1 LGFNR
6 AAAALVP
13 SGGHRVDELL
23 ALLHLPLNSPAPA
36 DELGEDRR
44 PMLTSSSKTH
54 AVVSH
59 ADDVPSFK
67 RSPAKELD
75 DLNTYRHHTT
85 FDT

>member
-1 LGFNR
+1 
-6 AAAALVP
+6 
-13 SGGHRVDELL
+13 
-23 ALLHLPLNSPAPA
+23 
-36 DELGEDRR
+36 
-44 PMLTSSSKTH
+44 MLTSSSKTH